1 MTVATACVSYETEAY
16 GNAEE
21 EEVLVWT
28 GSMRGFEARLF
39 PKTEGGELA

>member
-16 GNAEE
+16 GNAE

-39 PKTEGGELA
+39 PKTGGELA